1 MRVAELGI
9 VAFRNLEPAI
19 VSLDA
24 PVVVVVGENGQGKT
38 NLLEAVWWLASLRPW
53 RTHRTREL
61 VPWGG
66 SSAEVR
72 GAVRVDGR
80 THRLT
85 VRLEDRRVA
94 TLDGEVQRDGRAW
107 FETLRAIAFAPSDA
121 AIITEAPELRRAW
134 LDRAAFTARPA
145 HLDLVLQHA
154 RLIAQRGALL
164 RQDRPDRTLLDVLD
178 AQVADVGAQLAHRR
192 AALLDELAPH
202 LVETHQQLVAGQGEL
217 DISYR
222 TAATG
227 ADVAERAAALRAMA
241 SRARSEELRR
251 RTVLWG
257 VHRDD
262 LAISLDGRSLRT
274 FGSRGQVRSAV
285 LAMKLAELRAAH
297 ARGQRPVFLLDDLS
311 SELDQARTGRL
322 VEALI
327 AWTSQVIISTT
338 DARAL
343 GAFVADPLRLN
354 MKNGSLISVESS
366 N

>member
-9 VAFRNLEPAI
+9 VAFRNLEPAT

-24 PVVVVVGENGQGKT
+24 PVVVVVGENGHGKT
-38 NLLEAVWWLASLRPW
+38 NLLEAVWWLAALRPW
-53 RTHRTREL
+53 RTPRPREL
-61 VPWGG
+61 IPWGAAA
-66 SSAEVR
+66 AEVR
-72 GAVRVDGR
+72 GLVKVQGR
-80 THRLT
+80 AHRLA
-85 VRLEDRRVA
+85 VRLEERRVA
-94 TLDGEVQRDGRAW
+94 TLDGEVQRDGHAW

-121 AIITEAPELRRAW
+121 AIVTDAPELRRAW

-145 HLDLVLQHA
+145 HLEVVLHHA

-164 RQDRPDRTLLDVLD
+164 RQDHPDRTLLDVLD
-178 AQVADVGAQLAHRR
+178 DAVAEVGAQLAHRR
-192 AALLDELAPH
+192 AALLEELRPH
-202 LVETHQQLVAGQGEL
+202 LLETHDHLVLGQGAL
-217 DISYR
+217 KVAYR

-227 ADVAERAAALRAMA
+227 ENVSQRTEALRAVA
-241 SRARSEELRR
+241 ARARGEELRR

-262 LAISLDGRSLRT
+262 LAITLNGHPLRT
-274 FGSRGQVRSAV
+274 YGSRGQVRSAV

-311 SELDQARTGRL
+311 SELDHARTGRL

-338 DARAL
+338 DAGSL
-343 GAFVADPLRLN
+343 GAFLADPLRLN
-354 MKNGSLISVESS
+354 MKNGSLVPGESS
-366 N
+366 G

>member
-1 MRVAELGI
+1 MRVAELSV
-9 VAFRNLEPAI
+9 VAFRNLEPATI
-19 VSLDA
+19 SLDA

-38 NLLEAVWWLASLRPW
+38 NLLEAVWWLAALRPW

-66 SSAEVR
+66 KVAEVAGR
-72 GAVRVDGR
+72 VRVEGR
-80 THRLT
+80 AHTLG
-85 VRLEDRRVA
+85 VRFEDRRVA
-94 TLDGEVQRDGRAW
+94 TLDGEIQRDGVVW
-107 FETLRAIAFAPSDA
+107 FETLRTVAFAPSDA
-121 AIITEAPELRRAW
+121 AIVTEAPELRRAW

-145 HLDLVLQHA
+145 HLDVAVQHA
-154 RLIAQRGALL
+154 RLIAQRAALL

-178 AQVADVGAQLAHRR
+178 DQVADVGAQLAHRR
-192 AALLDELAPH
+192 ATLLMELREHLDQTHGH
-202 LVETHQQLVAGQGEL
+202 LVDGRGVLRVE
-217 DISYR
+217 YR
-222 TAATG
+222 TAAEG
-227 ADVAERAAALRAMA
+227 DDVAERLENLRRTARRT
-241 SRARSEELRR
+241 RAEELRR

-262 LAISLDGRSLRT
+262 LAITLDGRALRT

-311 SELDQARTGRL
+311 SELDQGRTQRL

-338 DARAL
+338 QVQSL
-343 GAFVADPLRLN
+343 GPHVADPLRIN
-354 MKNGSLISVESS
+354 MKNGSVQSYDSS
-366 N
+366 S